1 MTTITL
7 AQDLPGALG
16 QAERLWRNDLRR
28 YNEQSSL
35 GLFKEFIVVLYNV
48 FKQYLHVH
56 IHTVEFKLHIHIHTE
71 LKLAYIHTY
80 SVKSK

>member
-1 MTTITL
+1 MTKITL
-7 AQDLPGALG
+7 AQDLPGELG
-16 QAERLWRNDLRR
+16 QVERLWRNDLRR

-35 GLFKEFIVVLYNV
+35 RLFKEFIVVLYNV

-56 IHTVEFKLHIHIHTE
+56 IHACIYIYIHTE